1 MSKKSS
7 KSEPSIAKLSTQE
20 DVEFITSGMEAFDKE
35 MGGIPRGRVTE
46 IWGKEG
52 VGKTYMVSQILAA
65 NTDKKVL
72 LIDSEFAVDKKR
84 ITMLGGD
91 VSKIDFIADAQLER
105 VAHLMIKSIGKY
117 DLIVL
122 DSLASLTPL
131 TVEKQEVGEN
141 AIGLFARLVKHWAVK
156 FRPLLGE
163 SKTAF
168 VATNQ
173 YRAPF
178 GAYAVA
184 EPPGGKAWHHVV
196 DLRLLVSKNNSSSLI
211 KKGSKTIGHN
221 IKVEVKKSRLS
232 EPKEFDVPL
241 HYITGEVVTNED

>member
-1 MSKKSS
+1 MPKKTN
-7 KSEPSIAKLSTQE
+7 EPSIGKLSEQDEVSYIPSGIQE
-20 DVEFITSGMEAFDKE
+20 FDD
-35 MGGIPRGRVTE
+35 MLGGLPRGRVTE
-46 IWGKEG
+46 VWGKEG
-52 VGKTYMVSQILAA
+52 VGKTYMVSKMLAH
-65 NTDKKVL
+65 NSDKKVL

-84 ITMLGGD
+84 IEQLGGD
-91 VSKIDFIADAQLER
+91 LGNINFIADARLER
-105 VAHLMIKSIGKY
+105 VAELMIDSIGKY

-156 FRPLLGE
+156 FRPQLGE

-173 YRAPF
+173 YRSPI
-178 GAYAVA
+178 GMYATA

-211 KKGSKTIGHN
+211 KQNGKLVGHDV
-221 IKVEVKKSRLS
+221 KVEIKKSRLGKPDDFS
-232 EPKEFDVPL
+232 FPLMYKEPN
-241 HYITGEVVTNED
+241 NE